1 MIKYEVK
8 ISNSTV
14 YVSLNT
20 NSPNER
26 ALLVYEGN
34 NNIINGFR
42 SFLENAYGAFGH
54 TIGKATSAIDLHY
67 AMSNQRRFKVKLIE
81 GQNLVTKYDPE
92 IPDGAVT

>member
-8 ISNSTV
+8 VNNATV

-20 NSPNER
+20 NYPNEKV
-26 ALLVYEGN
+26 LLIYEGDSA
-34 NNIINGFR
+34 NIGNFKQ
-42 SFLENAYGAFGH
+42 FLENACGAFGH
-54 TIGKATSAIDLHY
+54 TIGQATTPIDLHC
-67 AMSNQRRFKVKLIE
+67 AMLKQQQFQAKLIE